1 MVRFK
6 HISLA
11 EAAGNITPENGTM
24 YIFED
29 RWRSCRG
36 LIEKR
41 MEAHQGRFRSIFAR
55 KCSVIK
61 PDAETARR
69 FLEANH
75 VYGYA
80 KCRYRY
86 ALVYDGEIVALS
98 TFSAPRPMIRTVG
111 GKQVTVQSYEWV
123 RASSLPDCR
132 VVGGMGKLLNAF
144 VEDVHPEDIMAYAD
158 REWSDGD
165 VYEKLGFVRVAETVP
180 VEFYVDP
187 VTFERFPLNK
197 LGRDRAARNR
207 EVPEGAYFI
216 RNLGSVKYIRTLI

>member
-1 MVRFK
+1 MVLFK

-11 EAAGNITPENGTM
+11 EAAGAIKPEKGTV

-29 RWRSCRG
+29 RWRSRPE
-36 LIEKR
+36 LIRKR
-41 MEAHQGRFRSIFAR
+41 MEAHQGHFRSIFAR
-55 KCSVIK
+55 KCSIIK

-86 ALVYDGEIVALS
+86 ALVYEDRIVALS
-98 TFSAPRPMIRTVG
+98 TFSAPRPMPRTVG
-111 GKQVTVQSYEWV
+111 GKEVTVHSYEWV

-144 VEDVHPEDIMAYAD
+144 VADVHPQDIMAYAD
-158 REWSDGD
+158 REWSDGE
-165 VYEKLGFVRVAETVP
+165 VYEKLGFTRVAETPP

-207 EVPEGAYFI
+207 KVPEGAYII
-216 RNLGSVKYIRTLI
+216 RNLGSVKYVRTLI